1 MRRFKDHITEAP
13 RRKGAPKMTG
23 DFVAIQRAK
32 DAEHAKAMGRSVK
45 TGRKLPKKTMT
56 STQRS
61 LAQIRGEEV
70 EQITEA
76 SFSADVTSE
85 PGPLRRYVN
94 TALKKGLKTKVVRHG
109 GATEV
114 ILTGDKEVITKFLK
128 SQKFPAKEIERGFA
142 KMAEAYRPPT
152 AAEIKKDKER
162 ENAGKKRPSMD
173 HKSISNK
180 LYVNMR
186 PKLKEEEIKEAIKA
200 YCVEENISAD
210 DLADMNEEQ
219 LDEIIGKVVGGAVK
233 MAAKGA
239 YRAAVNKQGNFRLSS
254 AGRADRAEKKAA
266 DIEKKNKDRE
276 RIRAAKDR
284 LRAAKQKA
292 RQK

>member
-1 MRRFKDHITEAP
+1 MRRFKDHIAESLEA
-13 RRKGAPKMTG
+13 
-23 DFVAIQRAK
+23 
-32 DAEHAKAMGRSVK
+32 
-45 TGRKLPKKTMT
+45 
-56 STQRS
+56 
-61 LAQIRGEEV
+61 EV

-128 SQKFPAKEIERGFA
+128 SQRFSAKEIDRGFA
-142 KMAEAYRPPT
+142 KMEEAYRPPT

-162 ENAGKKRPSMD
+162 ENAGKKRPSMS
-173 HKSISNK
+173 HKSVSNK

-186 PKLKEEEIKEAIKA
+186 PKLKEEQIAEAIKA
-200 YCVEENISAD
+200 YCLEENISAD

-254 AGRADRAEKKAA
+254 AGRADRAEKRASA
-266 DIEKKNKDRE
+266 LEKKNKDRA
-276 RIRAAKDR
+276 RIKAAQKR
-284 LRAAKQKA
+284 LQDAKQKA
-292 RQK
+292 RQI

>member
-1 MRRFKDHITEAP
+1 MRRFKDHIAEAILT
-13 RRKGAPKMTG
+13 GADNKHLEKKLDKVRNRTQKVMS
-23 DFVAIQRAK
+23 QKAK
-32 DAEHAKAMGRSVK
+32 S
-45 TGRKLPKKTMT
+45 TM
-56 STQRS
+56 
-61 LAQIRGEEV
+61 EEV

-128 SQKFPAKEIERGFA
+128 SQRFSAKEIDRGFA
-142 KMAEAYRPPT
+142 KMEEAYRPPT

-162 ENAGKKRPSMD
+162 ENAGKKRPSMS
-173 HKSISNK
+173 HKSVSNK
-180 LYVNMR
+180 MYVNMR
-186 PKLKEEEIKEAIKA
+186 PKLKEEQIAEAIKA
-200 YCVEENISAD
+200 YCLEENISAD

-254 AGRADRAEKKAA
+254 AGRADRAEKRASA
-266 DIEKKNKDRE
+266 LEKKNKDRA
-276 RIRAAKDR
+276 RIKAAQKR
-284 LRAAKQKA
+284 LQDAKQKA
-292 RQK
+292 RQI

>member
-23 DFVAIQRAK
+23 DSIAIQRAK

-61 LAQIRGEEV
+61 LAQLRGEEV
-70 EQITEA
+70 EQIT
-76 SFSADVTSE
+76 
-85 PGPLRRYVN
+85 
-94 TALKKGLKTKVVRHG
+94 
-109 GATEV
+109 
-114 ILTGDKEVITKFLK
+114 
-128 SQKFPAKEIERGFA
+128 
-142 KMAEAYRPPT
+142 EAYRPPT